1 MATLQT
7 TSISGNLTATGSAS
21 VIDVSGGSI
30 TTSAAQKESI
40 VSGATGTGITIPPGM
55 IAPFGM
61 SGAPTG
67 WLICNGSAVSRSTY
81 SALFSAIGTT
91 WGGGDG
97 SSTFNVP
104 DFRGRFLRGRANGS
118 GTDPDRNSRSGGDN
132 IASTQ
137 GHQYQQHS
145 HQWRMLT
152 HSFYGSICIAGQH
165 TYRGA
170 KGSTGS
176 GGNETRP
183 RNKYVQYMIKI

>member
-30 TTSAAQKESI
+30 TTSTSQKESI
-40 VSGATGTGITIPPGM
+40 VSGATGTGITMPPGM

-67 WLICNGSAVSRSTY
+67 WLICNGSAVSRTTY

-91 WGGGDG
+91 WGSGNG
-97 SSTFNVP
+97 STTFNVP
-104 DFRGRFLRGRANGS
+104 DFRGRFLRGRAAGS

-137 GHQYQQHS
+137 GHQYKSHY
-145 HQWRMLT
+145 HQWRMYQHGFYSSVCISGG
-152 HSFYGSICIAGQH
+152 HSF
-165 TYRGA
+165 RGN